1 MYPKKLQPI
10 LNRMA
15 GYNTNVYKIMPL
27 NVDTCTSGK
36 IISVRL
42 PTNCLAD
49 LTSFTMMFDAKVTD
63 ATANNFGRLP
73 NRLTSLIERV
83 EILCG
88 GLTIAQSF
96 NGYGTAQH
104 IKHIVEGSQCSQ
116 RSRHVNNHEDVCLAT
131 NVYGEDISTSDE
143 VYPKSGSTIAK
154 SPTFFIN
161 DWLGFLQELQPKVLD
176 LGLMSEVMIRIT
188 LASDDVCSVATAN
201 GAAVAGTAK
210 FELSNIFFTLNTI
223 AIDGVYE
230 DLLEEKIKRDGF
242 LEIPYKQYYSYF
254 SRHTG
259 STRFSASSQS
269 IDKIYTVLR
278 KSTYNTQGGA
288 VAVPNGD
295 RVDGHEFPQNLTK
308 YLEFVPGGVTDY
320 QYQINNVLYPQF
332 KAGQMDAYRALKM
345 CSDKTE
351 NELSTIHQFLTTH
364 FIFPLRLNCDNQIEH
379 LNGFDSRNTNSIM
392 EFSTTGLDS
401 TNDYDSFVLVET
413 TSCLKVGAGKAIEIV
428 L

>member
-10 LNRMA
+10 LNRLS
-15 GYNTNVYKIMPL
+15 GYNTNVYRIQPL
-27 NVDTCTSGK
+27 NTDSATSGK

-49 LTSFTMMFDAKVTD
+49 LTSFTMFFDAKATNSGTD
-63 ATANNFGRLP
+63 NVGRLP

-116 RSRHVNNHEDVCLAT
+116 RSRHVNNHEEICENT
-131 NVYGEDISTSDE
+131 NVYGEDISTLDE
-143 VYPKSGSTIAK
+143 VYPKSGSTICK
-154 SPTFFIN
+154 SPAFFIN

-176 LGLMSEVMIRIT
+176 LGLMSEVMVRIT
-188 LASDDVCSVATAN
+188 LASDDVCTL
-201 GAAVAGTAK
+201 GALTGASIGGTTK

-230 DLLEEKIKRDGF
+230 DLLEEKIKRDGH

-254 SRHTG
+254 NRHTN

-278 KSTYNTQGGA
+278 KSTYNTQGGPIP
-288 VAVPNGD
+288 VAHGD
-295 RVDGHEFPQNLTK
+295 RINTHQFPQNVTK
-308 YLEFVPGGVTDY
+308 FLEFVSGGITDY
-320 QYQINNVLYPQF
+320 QYQINNVLYPQY
-332 KAGQMDAYRALKM
+332 KANQLDAYRALKM
-345 CSDKTE
+345 CSGKTE
-351 NELSTIHQFLTTH
+351 NEISTIQQFLTTH
-364 FIFPLRLNCDNQIEH
+364 FIFPLCLNCDNAVEH
-379 LNGFDSRNTNSIM
+379 INGFDSRNTNSIM
-392 EFSTTGLDS
+392 EFNTTGLDS
-401 TNDYDSFVLVET
+401 SVAYDSFVLVET
-413 TSCLKVGAGKAIEIV
+413 TSTLKVGLGKSLEIV